1 MKTTSKIK
9 SVQQNGTYNSKKDN
23 SLIYKHEYQFEDGVV
38 LSAGHMTIKPYN
50 EGDEVEYEVKRD
62 DATYG
67 KSGTVGKVS
76 TFQQGGFKKQ
86 QSSTASFALAYAK
99 DWCIAKDSIGTP
111 QTADNVIA
119 TAIIF
124 NNWLKENG

>member
-1 MKTTSKIK
+1 MKVTSKIK
-9 SVQQNGTYNSKKDN
+9 SVQQNGTYNSTKDN

-38 LSAGHMTIKPYN
+38 LSAGHKTVQPFKAG
-50 EGDEVEYEVKRD
+50 EEVEYEIRRD
-62 DATYG
+62 DPTYG

-99 DWCIAKDSIGTP
+99 DWCIAKDNIGTP
-111 QTADNVIA
+111 QTAENVIA
-119 TAIIF
+119 TAEVF
-124 NNWLKENG
+124 NKWLKENQ